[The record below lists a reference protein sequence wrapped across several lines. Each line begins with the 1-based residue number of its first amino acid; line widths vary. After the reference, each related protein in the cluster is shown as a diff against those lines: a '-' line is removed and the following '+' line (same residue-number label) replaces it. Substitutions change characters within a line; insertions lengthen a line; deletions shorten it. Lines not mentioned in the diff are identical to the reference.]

1 MPQSDRICFLDF
13 DHTLFDTDKF
23 FHIDVRERFL
33 ALGIDITLWERT
45 YEEVCLS
52 GYTLEKHIETI
63 SASSGQQ
70 FPLQEMRGII
80 QNEFSN
86 LEHYLFPDVVPFLQS
101 FDETQAHL
109 AILSFGNPEW
119 QKYKI
124 EASHIAQYFQ
134 FLFFTERGN
143 SKRGVVAD
151 HVNTYRDIIVID
163 NHPQELDV
171 IKDCNPNTRTFWMNR
186 VPQKDSLKKLPR
198 NSFLEA
204 KKYMEMNPRHAHIRC
219 ASLREIVL

>member
-1 MPQSDRICFLDF
+1 MSQPDRICFLDF

-23 FHIDVRERFL
+23 FHVDARERFL
-33 ALGIDITLWERT
+33 GLGIDIALWERT

-52 GYTLEKHIETI
+52 GYTLEKHVETI

-70 FPLQEMRGII
+70 FPLQEMREVI

-86 LEHYLFPDVVPFLQS
+86 LERYLFPDVVPFLQS
-101 FDETQAHL
+101 FDETRAHL

-124 EASHIAQYFQ
+124 EASHIGQYFQ

-143 SKRGVVAD
+143 SKREVVASR
-151 HVNTYRDIIVID
+151 VNTYRDIIVID
-163 NHPQELDV
+163 NHPQELDA

-186 VPQKDSLKKLPR
+186 VPQKDALKKLPR

-204 KKYMEMNPRHAHIRC
+204 KKYAGMNPCHRHIGC